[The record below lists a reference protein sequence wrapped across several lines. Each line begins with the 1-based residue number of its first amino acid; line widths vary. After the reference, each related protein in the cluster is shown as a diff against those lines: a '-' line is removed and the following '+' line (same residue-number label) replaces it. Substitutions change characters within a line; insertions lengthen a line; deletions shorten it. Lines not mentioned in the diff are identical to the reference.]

1 MPLFLFFDQG
11 ADSLKIVYQVCC
23 GVDVHKRM
31 LVATIAS
38 TDKNNITSYSLKTF
52 STLNTDL
59 AAFRDWLL
67 ENHCHHV
74 CMESTGK
81 YWIPVFNILEDH
93 VHVVLTHPKYVRAI
107 KGKKTD
113 KKDSKWIADL
123 FKHDMVRSSFI
134 PPREVRSWR
143 ELARYR
149 AKLVYMRSSEKNRYQ
164 NCLTVSNIG
173 LANVLS
179 DPFGKTATEIMGH
192 VLSSEVFDE
201 QACKALV
208 RKSAKKK
215 TDLIIESIRGG
226 SIESDQRF
234 KMSATMSH
242 MMFLNDMILRT
253 EAELFVRIQP
263 HYHLVEHLAV
273 IPGITELSA
282 ALIIAEIGINMDVF
296 ESSKHLTS
304 WAGLTPANNESAG
317 KKKSVRI
324 SKAGQFL
331 KPLLVQCALAAS
343 IDKRESYFSIKYQRI
358 KKRRGHKKAII
369 AIARMML
376 SCIYHM
382 LKTGE
387 VFSPSDYEEFLSPVP
402 KRQVITEQTAIDF
415 LREQG
420 YDVSVL
426 SKVM

>member
-11 ADSLKIVYQVCC
+11 ADSLKIIYPVCC

-31 LVATIAS
+31 LVATIAT
-38 TDKNNITSYSLKTF
+38 TDKKQITSYITKAF
-52 STLNTDL
+52 STLNADL
-59 AAFRDWLL
+59 FAFRDWLL
-67 ENHCHHV
+67 ENHCLHV

-81 YWIPVFNILEDH
+81 YWIPVFNILENH
-93 VHVVLTHPKYVRAI
+93 VHVILTHPKYVRAI
-107 KGKKTD
+107 KGQKTD

-134 PPREVRSWR
+134 PPREIRSWR

-149 AKLVYMRSSEKNRYQ
+149 AKLVYMKSSEKNRYQ

-179 DPFGKTATEIMGH
+179 DPFGKTATGIMGQ
-192 VLSSEVFDE
+192 VLSSQVFNE
-201 QACKALV
+201 EACKALV
-208 RKSAKKK
+208 KKSAKKK
-215 TDLIIESIRGG
+215 TDLIMASIRDC

-234 KMSATMSH
+234 KMSASMSH
-242 MMFLNDMILRT
+242 MHFLSDMILRT
-253 EAELFVRIQP
+253 EAELFVRMQP
-263 HYHLVEHLAV
+263 HHHLVKHLSA

-282 ALIIAEIGINMDVF
+282 ALILAETGTDMAVF
-296 ESSKHLTS
+296 DSAKHLAS

-343 IDKRESYFSIKYQRI
+343 QDKRETYFSIKYQRI
-358 KKRRGHKKAII
+358 RKRRGHKKAII

-376 SCIYHM
+376 TCIYHM
-382 LKTGE
+382 VKTGE
-387 VFSPSDYEEFLSPVP
+387 CFNPSDYAELSNPVP
-402 KRQVITEQTAIDF
+402 KRQVITEQTAIEF

-420 YDVSVL
+420 YDVSAL
-426 SKVM
+426 AKVM

>member
-1 MPLFLFFDQG
+1 
-11 ADSLKIVYQVCC
+11 
-23 GVDVHKRM
+23 M
-31 LVATIAS
+31 LVSTIAA
-38 TDKNNITSYSLKTF
+38 TDKNKITSYSTKTF
-52 STLNTDL
+52 STLNADL
-59 AAFRDWLL
+59 TAFRDWLL
-67 ENHCHHV
+67 ENQCLHV

-81 YWIPVFNILEDH
+81 YWIPIFNILEDH
-93 VHVVLTHPKYVRAI
+93 VHVILTHPKYVRAI
-107 KGKKTD
+107 KGQKTD

-134 PPREVRSWR
+134 PPREIRSWR

-149 AKLVYMRSSEKNRYQ
+149 AKLVCMRSSEKNRYQ
-164 NCLTVSNIG
+164 DCLTVSNIS
-173 LANVLS
+173 LANILS
-179 DPFGKTATEIMGH
+179 DPFGKTAAGIMSH
-192 VLSSEVFDE
+192 VLSSEVFNE
-201 QACKALV
+201 EVCKTLIK
-208 RKSAKKK
+208 KSAKKK
-215 TDLIIESIRGG
+215 TDLIMESIRGC

-234 KMSATMSH
+234 KMGAAMSH
-242 MMFLNDMILRT
+242 MTFLNDMILKA
-253 EAELFVRIQP
+253 EAELFVRMQP
-263 HYHLVEHLAV
+263 HYHLVEHLAA

-282 ALIIAEIGINMDVF
+282 ALILAEIGIDMTVF
-296 ESSKHLTS
+296 ESSKHLAS

-343 IDKRESYFSIKYQRI
+343 KDQRETYFSVKYQRI

-376 SCIYHM
+376 TCVYHM

-387 VFSPSDYEEFLSPVP
+387 CFNPSDYEEFLSPMP
-402 KRQVITEQTAIDF
+402 RRQIITEQTAIEF

-426 SKVM
+426 AKVV